1 MEFKKCARCGCFF
14 MSNNDVCCNCESKDM
29 FDIAKLNSIMEDNI
43 NFNSIQELSNESG
56 ITINNLSRYIE
67 VSKRRYIKNNKID
80 YKF

>member
-1 MEFKKCARCGCFF
+1 MEFKRCARCGCFF

-56 ITINNLSRYIE
+56 ITINNLSRYI
-67 VSKRRYIKNNKID
+67 KNNKID

>member
-56 ITINNLSRYIE
+56 ITIVLSLIKATHLK
-67 VSKRRYIKNNKID
+67 VSSFLN
-80 YKF
+80 

>member
-1 MEFKKCARCGCFF
+1 

-56 ITINNLSRYIE
+56 ITINNLSRYI
-67 VSKRRYIKNNKID
+67 KNNKID